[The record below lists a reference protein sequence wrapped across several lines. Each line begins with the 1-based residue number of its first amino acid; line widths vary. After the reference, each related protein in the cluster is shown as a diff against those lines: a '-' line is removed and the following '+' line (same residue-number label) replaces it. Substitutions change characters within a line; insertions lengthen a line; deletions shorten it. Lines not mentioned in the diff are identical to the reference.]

1 VANIAASVQ
10 DLNTIGLQNS
20 WHGSCNIDC
29 ACNRQHLQRI
39 SIMSH
44 ITLDTPETL
53 KALTRSNY
61 LAKARRV
68 ALNRIMYEVRTLHST
83 EAIKASVEALLV
95 ELATVEQNITAQ

>member
-1 VANIAASVQ
+1 MN
-10 DLNTIGLQNS
+10 
-20 WHGSCNIDC
+20 
-29 ACNRQHLQRI
+29 
-39 SIMSH
+39 H

-53 KALTRSNY
+53 KALTRLNG

-83 EAIKASVEALLV
+83 EAIKSTVEALLV